1 MISILQNMFL
11 ILLLIV
17 GIIIIGSLIYA
28 VIKTIKE
35 NTDKAKDKKK
45 IMQEVISDVNHLD
58 IDRDSKNK
66 ILTKL
71 GKVIRGV

>member
-1 MISILQNMFL
+1 MFL